1 MTAIDQLLRDFV
13 KREDLPFVVAMAGN
27 SKGVTYSGAA
37 GDAAPHRAANESTVF
52 RVFSI
57 TKAVGSIAAMMLIDR
72 GRLNAETPVEDLLPE
87 FANIRV
93 LDRFVN
99 QSQFI
104 IITHNKR
111 TIAKADILYGVTME
125 ERGIS
130 KLVGMKLM
138 TRQQS
143 APGEPAPAA
152 RETVTQRQFAMA
164 ENGDSEKASFAGR

>member
-1 MTAIDQLLRDFV
+1 MSVETRPDRKYSSAKQTIFLGGATIVTAIDQLLRDFV

-52 RVFSI
+52 RAFSI

-93 LDRFVN
+93 LDRF
-99 QSQFI
+99 
-104 IITHNKR
+104 
-111 TIAKADILYGVTME
+111 D
-125 ERGIS
+125 
-130 KLVGMKLM
+130 
-138 TRQQS
+138 
-143 APGEPAPAA
+143 
-152 RETVTQRQFAMA
+152 
-164 ENGDSEKASFAGR
+164 GDT